1 MLHIVISQSFD
12 ENKIFCNAQT
22 NSNTQSESQ
31 SSTTTMK
38 TVIDKKPLDSKESK
52 LITKIKHLRSIAII
66 TVNTESSSALAN
78 ELLTEPETSTT
89 GRGEEMELDAQEQD
103 LPLYN
108 WKRKKYTAAANNYSV
123 V

>member
-1 MLHIVISQSFD
+1 
-12 ENKIFCNAQT
+12 
-22 NSNTQSESQ
+22 
-31 SSTTTMK
+31 MK

-103 LPLYN
+103 LPLHN
-108 WKRKKYTAAANNYSV
+108 WKRKKYKAAANNYSV